1 MEMPSLFDG
10 LTRVG
15 LRGSSDM
22 RPILIRVL
30 TDLYVQKLTH
40 TEEEERHYTEL
51 ALRLLAAV
59 DAATRASVATK
70 LARHLSPPIR
80 VAQYLVNDL
89 PAVAAPLR
97 GHTVFR
103 NAAMAALPAPSPV
116 VAPAAEIAAPAL
128 SVAADAE
135 ARESAA
141 ASLME
146 GPIEPAAEGPQV
158 ETERV
163 VSPAVA
169 SELNSLFFTATEE
182 ERRLILLNLH
192 IAAPLSVGEVEI
204 LREPMVSQKLEAA
217 ALGRNRHDLAK
228 HFALALQISGEQAGR
243 ITRDN
248 FGEPMVVAIKA
259 LGVPRDV
266 FHRILMFANPVV
278 GHSVERV
285 QALAAL
291 FDELPL
297 PAAEAMIA
305 IWQALPKAARTAGK
319 HQPLHWDDQETHARS
334 ATGQARRQQTVQR
347 PTERRHAAS

>member
-10 LTRVG
+10 LAQVG

-40 TEEEERHYTEL
+40 SEEEERHYTEL

-59 DAATRASVATK
+59 DAATRTSVATK

-80 VAQYLVNDL
+80 VAQYLLNDL

-97 GHTVFR
+97 GHAVLR
-103 NAAMAALPAPSPV
+103 KAATAALPAPQPIL
-116 VAPAAEIAAPAL
+116 APAAEIASTAL
-128 SVAADAE
+128 SIAADTVAS
-135 ARESAA
+135 ESVAT
-141 ASLME
+141 LN
-146 GPIEPAAEGPQV
+146 GPPGPPSEDLQIEI
-158 ETERV
+158 ERV

-169 SELNSLFFTATEE
+169 SELNALFFTATEE

-204 LREPMVSQKLEAA
+204 LRESTVSQRLEAA
-217 ALGRNRHDLAK
+217 ALARNRHDLAK

-248 FGEPMVVAIKA
+248 FGEPIVVAIKA

-297 PAAEAMIA
+297 PAAEAMVA
-305 IWQALPKAARTAGK
+305 IWQALPKAERIAGR
-319 HQPLHWDDQETHARS
+319 HQPLHWDDQESRARS
-334 ATGQARRQQTVQR
+334 ATGQPRRQQTVQR
-347 PTERRHAAS
+347 PTERRHVAS

>member
-10 LTRVG
+10 LAQVG
-15 LRGSSDM
+15 LRGGGDM

-59 DAATRASVATK
+59 DAATRTSIATK

-80 VAQYLVNDL
+80 VAQYLLNDL

-97 GHTVFR
+97 GHAVLR
-103 NAAMAALPAPSPV
+103 KLAMAAPPAPRPV
-116 VAPAAEIAAPAL
+116 TAPAAEVASPPAL
-128 SVAADAE
+128 LAVDAE
-135 ARESAA
+135 TTESAA
-141 ASLME
+141 APLTD
-146 GPIEPAAEGPQV
+146 GPVEPADAGPQA

-163 VSPAVA
+163 VSPPIA
-169 SELNSLFFTATEE
+169 SELNTLFFTATEE

-204 LREPMVSQKLEAA
+204 LREPTVSQKLEAA
-217 ALGRNRHDLAK
+217 ALGRNRRDLAK

-285 QALAAL
+285 EALAAL

-297 PAAEAMIA
+297 PAAEAMVA
-305 IWQALPKAARTAGK
+305 IWQALPKAGRTAGK
-319 HQPLHWDDQETHARS
+319 HQPLHWEDQEMHARS
-334 ATGQARRQQTVQR
+334 AMGQPRRQVTQR
-347 PTERRHAAS
+347 STERRHAAS

>member
-10 LTRVG
+10 LAEVG
-15 LRGSSDM
+15 LRSGGDM

-51 ALRLLAAV
+51 ALRLLAGV
-59 DAATRASVATK
+59 DAATRATVASR
-70 LARHLSPPIR
+70 LARHLSPPLR
-80 VAQYLVNDL
+80 VAQYLLNDL
-89 PAVAAPLR
+89 PNVAAPLR
-97 GHTVFR
+97 SH
-103 NAAMAALPAPSPV
+103 AALARSTMAALPKPAVASVAESASPIPPVAADTEAKEHAAASFSDSPV
-116 VAPAAEIAAPAL
+116 ETAPAAPKAETQRTL
-128 SVAADAE
+128 S
-135 ARESAA
+135 
-141 ASLME
+141 
-146 GPIEPAAEGPQV
+146 PF
-158 ETERV
+158 
-163 VSPAVA
+163 VA
-169 SELNSLFFTATEE
+169 SELNTLFFAATEE

-217 ALGRNRHDLAK
+217 ALARKRDDLARQ
-228 HFALALQISGEQAGR
+228 FALALQISPEQAAR

-297 PAAEAMIA
+297 PAAEAMVA
-305 IWQALPKAARTAGK
+305 IWQALPKAERAAAGR
-319 HQPLHWDDQETHARS
+319 HQPLHWDDRESRARS
-334 ATGQARRQQTVQR
+334 AAGQSRRPQIQR
-347 PTERRHAAS
+347 PAERRHAAP